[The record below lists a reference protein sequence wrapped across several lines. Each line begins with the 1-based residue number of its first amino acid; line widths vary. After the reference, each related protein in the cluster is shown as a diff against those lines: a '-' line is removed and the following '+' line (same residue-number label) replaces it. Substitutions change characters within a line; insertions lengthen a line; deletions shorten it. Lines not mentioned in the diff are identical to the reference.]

1 MPWTVERDLPRALF
15 EQRPWVEL
23 VKALQVILV
32 ISQVGASE
40 AWRVDVTRCA
50 PPWPARGTVATTSLL
65 GFLRHSQAR
74 VLPLSFFNPHK
85 ISKKKA

>member
-50 PPWPARGTVATTSLL
+50 PLWPARGTVASTWHC
-65 GFLRHSQAR
+65 GHH
-74 VLPLSFFNPHK
+74 LPAGVPQTFPGRGSAPFFF
-85 ISKKKA
+85 